1 MIKKSAP
8 PQFCCGAFSIR
19 RNFMKCIING
29 RLVLADK
36 TVDGMAI
43 VFGEKI
49 EKIAPV
55 DELELSEYE
64 VIDARGRYVAPGL
77 VDIHIHGYLGE
88 DVSDGTTEGIV
99 KMAKG
104 IAENGVTSWCPTTM
118 TVSKGEIEAA
128 FNAARR
134 VKSSGEYY
142 GARIIGVNAEG
153 PFINESKKGAQ
164 AAEHILTPDADF
176 IIDNADI
183 VKLVTIA
190 PEVDGAL
197 DAIKKISDD
206 GRVTVSMG
214 HTNAT
219 FEEASAGIEAGVR
232 NTTHLFNAMT
242 ALAHRNPGVVGAALS
257 NDEVACELIA
267 DTFHVSK
274 GLFSLVSKIK
284 GDKLCLITDCMRAGG
299 MPDGDYTLGG
309 QPVHKEGIKCLL
321 PDGTIAGSVLRLN
334 EAVYNLYSNTELP
347 IERAVAAASLNPAR
361 VVGADGE
368 IGSLEVGKRADII
381 IADDKFKVEVT
392 VIGGEIR
399 YERG

>member
-1 MIKKSAP
+1 
-8 PQFCCGAFSIR
+8 
-19 RNFMKCIING
+19 
-29 RLVLADK
+29 
-36 TVDGMAI
+36 MAI

-49 EKIAPV
+49 ESIVPEC
-55 DELELSEYE
+55 ELDLSKYD

-88 DVSDGTTEGIV
+88 DVSDGSVEGIE
-99 KMAKG
+99 KMARG

-128 FNAARR
+128 FDAAR
-134 VKSSGEYY
+134 KLKDSGEYY

-164 AAEHILTPDADF
+164 AAEHILSPDASF

-197 DAIKKISDD
+197 DAIKKISED

-219 FEEASAGIEAGVR
+219 FEEACAGIEAGVR

-257 NDEVACELIA
+257 SDEVACELIA

-347 IERAVAAASLNPAR
+347 IEKAVAAASINPAA
-361 VVGADGE
+361 VVGADAE

-381 IADDKFKVEVT
+381 IADDSFSIDLT

-399 YERG
+399 YKRG